1 MKGPAV
7 PYIAFLS
14 TLHVLAQVTQG
25 SNHIKPR
32 NFQIHSEKQSLENGE
47 LHLLERNLLK
57 RGKKRRED
65 KRSVRDT
72 AAKSSR
78 GFQASRNSFQQT
90 IKEPEKNSYNTTPW
104 IRSHS
109 NGFVDVSGGLEN
121 LSNQNQKIGKVHR
134 RRLQGSRQEIEFLE
148 DTEESKHDMNEDNTV
163 TENIEA
169 EKNEDNDYGNNYV
182 TIIENDDDKADT
194 NSYNSLSSDLAKSE
208 YTNVESSM
216 NKGENEESEML
227 AQEVNA
233 VTGELT
239 KSDTKVN
246 QIVAD
251 EKNTQEES
259 DESPKYEPGT
269 SAEDNVII
277 SIDRGKERENQ
288 SQASPTYVP
297 ADVTLIEDQEEPE
310 TSYNSLHRISNDV
323 WDIIQQAQ
331 QNNTDK
337 NAQKQALQWR
347 KYEKYNKEAENST
360 WLPQFMPQ
368 PIHANGPSTDL
379 KTMADT
385 SAISNLYFG
394 GNVTQRKPG
403 NLHSSTVHRVVFK
416 GDAEEGTPQSSKVIQ
431 SLESLQQY
439 GTGNIVK
446 SISDNQHD
454 ITKVDSM
461 RGIEEGSFQIPNK
474 ARDDNRT
481 RMESLKFGSHVQKG
495 EYHFHNPTDDKLGSE
510 LSINHKPH
518 DFSERSGD
526 SVVIQTEEINIKAP
540 KENINF
546 TNSDAI
552 LKGLQGNVTIRQLA
566 QNKAKPL
573 LNAKPVKAMNP
584 LNNFPRFRPEP
595 LQLKTGLM
603 YSKPILP
610 GSFRQNGQPN
620 GTRALQNQRNDS
632 NVNGR
637 QANFRSSSGRMNQ
650 SGINTTLN
658 HGMVV
663 PSQITAQA
671 NGREP
676 STKEATMIDQFNHGS
691 IFGTHPDSKIDA
703 KDLPPQKQLP
713 SWKTYKGNRSLEN
726 WSTEYQ
732 MLIGNLKK
740 LYEKTRGRASP
751 QNTNDNKI
759 IHDVQKMMREVSRFH
774 SLFVGGKSKEQNTR
788 RSESGNVMS
797 FVEKTSNGEKQNWDN
812 TEHSSQNHQST
823 GYNVLTRTYEDVAG
837 ETRSLARSS
846 TYPSNISN
854 SKENEENMTSR
865 PAKNNGPSSHEVLMT
880 YFRNETNLRKQLQNV
895 SRMLSNGLTINETAE
910 AKANDN
916 EGVFSTNNSI
926 LNQTRARHKDVNDRS
941 QNHSISSWSS
951 QAKNRAEEDKEGS
964 LAKYIKEFISLITLN
979 KTMELNN
986 PSGTSESTLIMRTTE
1001 FEPPKKENVTDM
1013 NKNRLIIEVSPKSV
1027 GYLTKNRSRSSSSS
1041 AVKKGATN
1049 VISENDV
1056 SNSTAKNDVDGR
1068 NKTAISFEGKDNST
1082 SSATLAS
1089 QMQKQQT
1096 SSFARSDNLTKETS
1110 MSQNMDS
1117 DLDFLYRHEL
1127 KSLEISLSQDFMSN
1141 WIYYQKSLDQIG
1153 ITASMLRSGIA
1164 NLGSPNRLKSIFRK
1178 ALTGTDIDV
1187 LVVGGS
1193 ISAGGGIEK
1202 DRGNVEGVY
1211 HRALSDW
1218 WNKTVTPITTSQLKI
1233 NAVAIG
1239 GTDSEYFSYCI
1250 KNYMRS
1256 LPDIVIWELAA
1267 NDYQRYKGRNFAPAK
1282 PLEQLTRIILSLPSH
1297 PALIFANFFR
1307 GNYYRTTFGQD
1318 CPDSE
1323 DEGGKTIAEYYKL
1336 TALSWRN
1343 VICSSLAGQELDLKK
1358 LFSSDGY
1365 HPSLLGHAQMST
1377 LLISYLK
1384 GVLEETVSQQ
1394 MSLSRNESSQRN
1406 RLDEP
1411 STTLPK
1417 PIFDVPVSPK
1427 PYCWTLLTPDYDQ
1440 KLRNTLPDLE
1450 FTEATDFQ
1458 FANIS
1463 HWPVRRDRLRCLKAI
1478 KTGAMLK
1485 MTFAVP
1491 LHALSS
1497 GENQNSTER
1506 ELAITTHNSFGG
1518 SGAVWV
1524 DGERDS
1530 AKIIKELG
1538 GQSRT
1543 QVDLLTQNLAPG
1555 RHTMTVSA
1563 LQPGFCISAVAVL

>member
-1 MKGPAV
+1 MKGPNV

-25 SNHIKPR
+25 SNQIKPS
-32 NFQIHSEKQSLENGE
+32 NVQTYSKKQSLENGE
-47 LHLLERNLLK
+47 PHLLERNLLK
-57 RGKKRRED
+57 QGSRQRED
-65 KRSVRDT
+65 KSSVHDNV
-72 AAKSSR
+72 AGSSR
-78 GFQASRNSFQQT
+78 SFHESWNSFQQP
-90 IKEPEKNSYNTTPW
+90 IKEPQKNLYNSTPW
-104 IRSHS
+104 VRRRSDS
-109 NGFVDVSGGLEN
+109 FVDVSGGLHN
-121 LSNQNQKIGKVHR
+121 LSDENQKIGKVHR

-148 DTEESKHDMNEDNTV
+148 DTEESKHDTDEDNTV
-163 TENIEA
+163 TENIDA
-169 EKNEDNDYGNNYV
+169 EKNENNDNGNNYV

-194 NSYNSLSSDLAKSE
+194 DFYNTMSSDQAKSE
-208 YTNVESSM
+208 YTNVESS
-216 NKGENEESEML
+216 KGENEESDML

-233 VTGELT
+233 VMGGLT
-239 KSDTKVN
+239 QSDTNKVN

-251 EKNTQEES
+251 EKNTQAES

-269 SAEDNVII
+269 STDDNVIV
-277 SIDRGKERENQ
+277 SIDRGKETGNQ
-288 SQASPTYVP
+288 SQGRPTSVP
-297 ADVTLIEDQEEPE
+297 ADVTLIEDKEEPE

-323 WDIIQQAQ
+323 WEIIQQAQ
-331 QNNTDK
+331 QNFTDK
-337 NAQKQALQWR
+337 NAKQQALQWR
-347 KYEKYNKEAENST
+347 KNEKYNKEAENTT
-360 WLPQFMPQ
+360 WQPQVMSQ
-368 PIHANGPSTDL
+368 PIHANGPS
-379 KTMADT
+379 AANT

-394 GNVTQRKPG
+394 GNVTQTKPG
-403 NLHSSTVHRVVFK
+403 NLQSNTVHSVFFK
-416 GDAEEGTPQSSKVIQ
+416 GDAEEGTPQSSLVIQ
-431 SLESLQQY
+431 SVESLRQY
-439 GTGNIVK
+439 GTGNRVK
-446 SISDNQHD
+446 SISDDQHA

-461 RGIEEGSFQIPNK
+461 GGIAEAAFQIDR

-481 RMESLKFGSHVQKG
+481 RMESLKSGSHTQKG
-495 EYHFHNPTDDKLGSE
+495 KHDFKNPIYDKLGNG
-510 LSINHKPH
+510 LSMNHKSH

-526 SVVIQTEEINIKAP
+526 SVVIQTEEINMKAA

-546 TNSDAI
+546 TNNDVI
-552 LKGLQGNVTIRQLA
+552 MKGFQGNVTSPPRGQY
-566 QNKAKPL
+566 KAKSL
-573 LNAKPVKAMNP
+573 LNA
-584 LNNFPRFRPEP
+584 
-595 LQLKTGLM
+595 
-603 YSKPILP
+603 KPILP
-610 GSFRQNGQPN
+610 GSFHQKGQPN
-620 GTRALQNQRNDS
+620 RIHAFQNQRNNS

-637 QANFRSSSGRMNQ
+637 QQTNFRLSSGWMDESGMNT
-650 SGINTTLN
+650 SLN
-658 HGMVV
+658 HEMVV
-663 PSQITAQA
+663 PSQIAIQA

-676 STKEATMIDQFNHGS
+676 SIREPDQFNS
-691 IFGTHPDSKIDA
+691 ASVLGTNSNSTIGPT
-703 KDLPPQKQLP
+703 DLPPQKQLP

-732 MLIGNLKK
+732 NLVGNLKE
-740 LYEKTRGRASP
+740 LYEKTRGRSSP
-751 QNTNDNKI
+751 RNNNENKI
-759 IHDVQKMMREVSRFH
+759 IYDVQKMMREVSRFH
-774 SLFVGGKSKEQNTR
+774 SLFVGGKSKEQDTR

-797 FVEKTSNGEKQNWDN
+797 FAEKTSNRED
-812 TEHSSQNHQST
+812 TSDHRSQNHQFK
-823 GYNVLTRTYEDVAG
+823 GYNVLFRTYEDVAG
-837 ETRSLARSS
+837 DTRSLARPS
-846 TYPSNISN
+846 YPSNISD
-854 SKENEENMTSR
+854 SKENKENMTSSTE
-865 PAKNNGPSSHEVLMT
+865 KNNGPSSHEVLMT
-880 YFRNETNLRKQLQNV
+880 YFRNESNLREQLQNM
-895 SRMLSNGLTINETAE
+895 SRILSNVLTTNEKAE
-910 AKANDN
+910 AKASDN
-916 EGVFSTNNSI
+916 EGVFGTNNSI
-926 LNQTRARHKDVNDRS
+926 LNQTRAGHKDVGDGS

-951 QAKNRAEEDKEGS
+951 QMKNGPGEDKEGS

-979 KTMELNN
+979 NTMELNS
-986 PSGTSESTLIMRTTE
+986 PSGTSVSTPILRTTE
-1001 FEPPKKENVTDM
+1001 FEASKKANVTDK
-1013 NKNRLIIEVSPKSV
+1013 NKNRLIIKVTPKSLR
-1027 GYLTKNRSRSSSSS
+1027 YLMKNRSRNSSSS

-1049 VISENDV
+1049 VTSENDD

-1068 NKTAISFEGKDNST
+1068 NKTDRKFEGNDTNLT
-1082 SSATLAS
+1082 SSATLS
-1089 QMQKQQT
+1089 TQMQKQQT
-1096 SSFARSDNLTKETS
+1096 SSFAKSDNHTKEAS
-1110 MSQNMDS
+1110 MSQNMNS

-1141 WIYYQKSLDQIG
+1141 WIYYQKSLDQIE

-1211 HRALSDW
+1211 YRALSDW

-1239 GTDSEYFSYCI
+1239 GTDSEYFSYCV

-1307 GNYYRTTFGQD
+1307 GNYYRTTVGQD

-1323 DEGGKTIAEYYKL
+1323 DEGGRTIAEYYKL

-1343 VICSSLAGQELDLKK
+1343 VICSSLAGEELDLKK

-1394 MSLSRNESSQRN
+1394 MTLSRNESSQRN
-1406 RLDEP
+1406 ELDEP
-1411 STTLPK
+1411 STALPK
-1417 PIFDVPVSPK
+1417 PIFDIPVSPK
-1427 PYCWTLLTPDYDQ
+1427 PYCWTLLTPDYDK

-1463 HWPVRRDRLRCLKAI
+1463 HWPVRRDRLRCLKAME
-1478 KTGAMLK
+1478 TGAMLK

-1491 LHALSS
+1491 LRKLSS
-1497 GENQNSTER
+1497 DENQNSTER

-1530 AKIIKELG
+1530 AKIIKELD
-1538 GQSRT
+1538 GQRRT
-1543 QVDLLTQNLAPG
+1543 QVDVLTQNLAPG
-1555 RHTMTVSA
+1555 RHTMTVWA

>member
-1 MKGPAV
+1 MKGPNV

-25 SNHIKPR
+25 SNQIKPS
-32 NFQIHSEKQSLENGE
+32 NVQTYSKKQSLENGE
-47 LHLLERNLLK
+47 PHLLERNLLK
-57 RGKKRRED
+57 QGSRQRED
-65 KRSVRDT
+65 KSSVHDNV
-72 AAKSSR
+72 AGSSR
-78 GFQASRNSFQQT
+78 SFHESWNSFQQP
-90 IKEPEKNSYNTTPW
+90 IKEPQKNLYNSTPW
-104 IRSHS
+104 VRRRSDS
-109 NGFVDVSGGLEN
+109 FVDVSGGLHN
-121 LSNQNQKIGKVHR
+121 LSDENQKIGKVHR

-148 DTEESKHDMNEDNTV
+148 DTEESKHDTDEDNTV
-163 TENIEA
+163 TENIDA
-169 EKNEDNDYGNNYV
+169 EKNENNDNGNNYV

-194 NSYNSLSSDLAKSE
+194 DFYNTMSSDQAKSE
-208 YTNVESSM
+208 YTNVESS
-216 NKGENEESEML
+216 KGENEESDML

-233 VTGELT
+233 VMGGLT
-239 KSDTKVN
+239 QSDTNKVN

-251 EKNTQEES
+251 EKNTQAES

-269 SAEDNVII
+269 STDDNVIV
-277 SIDRGKERENQ
+277 SIDRGKETGNQ
-288 SQASPTYVP
+288 SQGRPTSVP
-297 ADVTLIEDQEEPE
+297 ADVTLIEDKEEPE

-323 WDIIQQAQ
+323 WEIIQQAQ
-331 QNNTDK
+331 ENFTDK
-337 NAQKQALQWR
+337 NAKQQALQWR
-347 KYEKYNKEAENST
+347 KNEKYNKEAENTT
-360 WLPQFMPQ
+360 WQPQVMSQ
-368 PIHANGPSTDL
+368 PIHANGPS
-379 KTMADT
+379 AANT

-394 GNVTQRKPG
+394 GNVTQTKPG
-403 NLHSSTVHRVVFK
+403 NLQSNTVHSVFFK
-416 GDAEEGTPQSSKVIQ
+416 GDAEEGTPQSSLVIQ
-431 SLESLQQY
+431 SVESLRQY
-439 GTGNIVK
+439 GTGNRVK
-446 SISDNQHD
+446 SISDDQHA

-461 RGIEEGSFQIPNK
+461 GGIAEAAFQIDR

-481 RMESLKFGSHVQKG
+481 RMESLKSGSHTQKG
-495 EYHFHNPTDDKLGSE
+495 KHDFKNPIYDKLGNG
-510 LSINHKPH
+510 LSMNHKSH

-526 SVVIQTEEINIKAP
+526 SVVIQTEEINMKAA

-546 TNSDAI
+546 TNNDVI
-552 LKGLQGNVTIRQLA
+552 MKGFQGNVTSPPRGQY
-566 QNKAKPL
+566 KAKSL
-573 LNAKPVKAMNP
+573 LNA
-584 LNNFPRFRPEP
+584 
-595 LQLKTGLM
+595 
-603 YSKPILP
+603 KPILP
-610 GSFRQNGQPN
+610 GSFHQKGQPN
-620 GTRALQNQRNDS
+620 RIHAFQNQRNNS

-637 QANFRSSSGRMNQ
+637 QQTNFRLSSGWMDESGMNT
-650 SGINTTLN
+650 SLN
-658 HGMVV
+658 HEMVV
-663 PSQITAQA
+663 PSQIAIQA

-676 STKEATMIDQFNHGS
+676 SIREPDQFNS
-691 IFGTHPDSKIDA
+691 ASVLGTNSNSTIGPT
-703 KDLPPQKQLP
+703 DLPPQKQLP

-732 MLIGNLKK
+732 NLVGNLKE
-740 LYEKTRGRASP
+740 LYEKTRGRSSP
-751 QNTNDNKI
+751 RNNNENKI
-759 IHDVQKMMREVSRFH
+759 IYDVQKMMREVSRFH
-774 SLFVGGKSKEQNTR
+774 SLFVGGKSKEQDTR

-797 FVEKTSNGEKQNWDN
+797 FAEKTSNRED
-812 TEHSSQNHQST
+812 TSDHRSQNHQFK
-823 GYNVLTRTYEDVAG
+823 GYNVLFRTYEDVAG
-837 ETRSLARSS
+837 DTRSLARPS
-846 TYPSNISN
+846 YPSNISD
-854 SKENEENMTSR
+854 SKENKENMTSSTE
-865 PAKNNGPSSHEVLMT
+865 KNNGPSSHEVLMT
-880 YFRNETNLRKQLQNV
+880 YFRNESNLREQLQNM
-895 SRMLSNGLTINETAE
+895 SRILSNVLTTNEKAE
-910 AKANDN
+910 AKASDN

-926 LNQTRARHKDVNDRS
+926 LNQTRAGHKDVGDGS

-951 QAKNRAEEDKEGS
+951 QMKNGPGEDKEGS

-979 KTMELNN
+979 NTMELNS
-986 PSGTSESTLIMRTTE
+986 PSGTSVSTPILRTTE
-1001 FEPPKKENVTDM
+1001 FEASKKANVTDK
-1013 NKNRLIIEVSPKSV
+1013 NKNRLIIKVTPKSLR
-1027 GYLTKNRSRSSSSS
+1027 YLMKNRSRNSSSS

-1049 VISENDV
+1049 VTSENDD

-1068 NKTAISFEGKDNST
+1068 NKTDIKFEGNDTNLT
-1082 SSATLAS
+1082 SSATLS
-1089 QMQKQQT
+1089 TQMQKQQT
-1096 SSFARSDNLTKETS
+1096 SSFAKSDNHTKEAS
-1110 MSQNMDS
+1110 MSQNMNS

-1141 WIYYQKSLDQIG
+1141 WIYYQKSLDQIE

-1211 HRALSDW
+1211 YRALSDW

-1239 GTDSEYFSYCI
+1239 GTDSEYFSYCV

-1307 GNYYRTTFGQD
+1307 GNYYRTTVGQD

-1323 DEGGKTIAEYYKL
+1323 DEGGRTIAEYYKL

-1343 VICSSLAGQELDLKK
+1343 VICSSLAGEELDLKK

-1394 MSLSRNESSQRN
+1394 MTLSRNESSQRN
-1406 RLDEP
+1406 ELDEP
-1411 STTLPK
+1411 STALPK
-1417 PIFDVPVSPK
+1417 PIFDIPVSPK
-1427 PYCWTLLTPDYDQ
+1427 PYCWTLLTPDYDK

-1463 HWPVRRDRLRCLKAI
+1463 HWPVRRDRLRCLKAME
-1478 KTGAMLK
+1478 TGAMLK

-1491 LHALSS
+1491 LRKLSS
-1497 GENQNSTER
+1497 DENQNSTER

-1530 AKIIKELG
+1530 AKIIKELD
-1538 GQSRT
+1538 GQRRT
-1543 QVDLLTQNLAPG
+1543 QVDVLTQNLAPG
-1555 RHTMTVSA
+1555 RHTMTVWA

>member
-1 MKGPAV
+1 MKGPNV

-25 SNHIKPR
+25 SNQIKLS
-32 NFQIHSEKQSLENGE
+32 NVQTYSKKQSLENGE
-47 LHLLERNLLK
+47 PHLLERNLLK
-57 RGKKRRED
+57 QRNRHRKD
-65 KRSVRDT
+65 
-72 AAKSSR
+72 KSSVHDNVA
-78 GFQASRNSFQQT
+78 GSSRSFHDSWNSFQQP
-90 IKEPEKNSYNTTPW
+90 IKEPEKNLYNSTPW
-104 IRSHS
+104 VRSRS
-109 NGFVDVSGGLEN
+109 DSFVHVSGGRHN
-121 LSNQNQKIGKVHR
+121 LSDENQKIGKVHR

-148 DTEESKHDMNEDNTV
+148 DTEESKHDTDEDSIV
-163 TENIEA
+163 SENIDA
-169 EKNEDNDYGNNYV
+169 EKNENNDNGNNYV

-194 NSYNSLSSDLAKSE
+194 DVYNTLSSDQAKSE
-208 YTNVESSM
+208 YTNVESS
-216 NKGENEESEML
+216 KGENEESDML

-233 VTGELT
+233 VVGELT
-239 KSDTKVN
+239 QSDTNKVS

-251 EKNTQEES
+251 EKNTQAES

-269 SAEDNVII
+269 STDDNVIV
-277 SIDRGKERENQ
+277 SIDRGKETGNQ
-288 SQASPTYVP
+288 SQERSTSVP
-297 ADVTLIEDQEEPE
+297 AEVTLIEDKEEPQ

-323 WDIIQQAQ
+323 WEIIQQGQ
-331 QNNTDK
+331 QNFTDK
-337 NAQKQALQWR
+337 NAKQQALQWR
-347 KYEKYNKEAENST
+347 KNEKYNKEAENTT
-360 WLPQFMPQ
+360 WQPQVMSQ
-368 PIHANGPSTDL
+368 PIHANGPS
-379 KTMADT
+379 AANT

-394 GNVTQRKPG
+394 GNVTQTKPG
-403 NLHSSTVHRVVFK
+403 NLLSNTVHSVFFK
-416 GDAEEGTPQSSKVIQ
+416 GDAEEGTPKSSHMIQ
-431 SLESLQQY
+431 SVESLRQY
-439 GTGNIVK
+439 GTGNRVK
-446 SISDNQHD
+446 SISDDQHA

-461 RGIEEGSFQIPNK
+461 GGIAEAAFQIDR

-481 RMESLKFGSHVQKG
+481 RLEPLKYGSHTQKG
-495 EYHFHNPTDDKLGSE
+495 KHDFKNPIYDKLGNR
-510 LSINHKPH
+510 LSMNYKSH

-526 SVVIQTEEINIKAP
+526 SVVIQTEEINMKAA

-546 TNSDAI
+546 TNNDVI
-552 LKGLQGNVTIRQLA
+552 MKGLQGNVTSPPRA
-566 QNKAKPL
+566 QYKEKSL
-573 LNAKPVKAMNP
+573 LNA
-584 LNNFPRFRPEP
+584 
-595 LQLKTGLM
+595 
-603 YSKPILP
+603 KPILP
-610 GSFRQNGQPN
+610 GSFQQNGQPN
-620 GTRALQNQRNDS
+620 GIDAFQSERNNS
-632 NVNGR
+632 NVNAR
-637 QANFRSSSGRMNQ
+637 QQTNFRFSSGWMDESSMNT
-650 SGINTTLN
+650 SLN
-658 HGMVV
+658 HEMVS
-663 PSQITAQA
+663 PSQIAIQA

-676 STKEATMIDQFNHGS
+676 SIREPDQFKS
-691 IFGTHPDSKIDA
+691 ASVFGTNRNSTTGPT
-703 KDLPPQKQLP
+703 DLPPQKQLP
-713 SWKTYKGNRSLEN
+713 SWKTYKGDRSLEN
-726 WSTEYQ
+726 WSTKYQ
-732 MLIGNLKK
+732 NLVGNLKE
-740 LYEKTRGRASP
+740 LYEKTRGRSSP
-751 QNTNDNKI
+751 QNNNENKI
-759 IHDVQKMMREVSRFH
+759 IYDVQKMMREVSRFH

-797 FVEKTSNGEKQNWDN
+797 SAEKTSNGEDN
-812 TEHSSQNHQST
+812 SDHRSQNHQFK

-837 ETRSLARSS
+837 DTRSLARSS
-846 TYPSNISN
+846 YPSNISN
-854 SKENEENMTSR
+854 SKENKENRTSSTE
-865 PAKNNGPSSHEVLMT
+865 KNNGPSSHEVLMT
-880 YFRNETNLRKQLQNV
+880 YFRNESNLREQLQNM
-895 SRMLSNGLTINETAE
+895 SRILSNVLTTNGTAE
-910 AKANDN
+910 AKTNDN

-926 LNQTRARHKDVNDRS
+926 LNQTRTGHKDVDDSS

-951 QAKNRAEEDKEGS
+951 QMKNGAEEDKEGS

-979 KTMELNN
+979 NTMELNR
-986 PSGTSESTLIMRTTE
+986 PSGTSVSTPILRTTE
-1001 FEPPKKENVTDM
+1001 FEASKKANVTDM
-1013 NKNRLIIEVSPKSV
+1013 NKNRLIIEATPTSLR
-1027 GYLTKNRSRSSSSS
+1027 YLMKNRSRNSSST

-1049 VISENDV
+1049 VTSENDV
-1056 SNSTAKNDVDGR
+1056 SNSTAKNNVDDR
-1068 NKTAISFEGKDNST
+1068 NKTGNDNNLT
-1082 SSATLAS
+1082 SSATLS
-1089 QMQKQQT
+1089 TQMQRQQT
-1096 SSFARSDNLTKETS
+1096 SSFAKSDNHTKEAS
-1110 MSQNMDS
+1110 MSQNINS

-1211 HRALSDW
+1211 YRALSDW

-1239 GTDSEYFSYCI
+1239 GTDSEYFSYCV

-1307 GNYYRTTFGQD
+1307 GNYYRTTVGQD

-1323 DEGGKTIAEYYKL
+1323 DEGGRTIAEYYKL

-1343 VICSSLAGQELDLKK
+1343 VICSSLAGEELDLKK

-1394 MSLSRNESSQRN
+1394 MTLSRNESSQRN
-1406 RLDEP
+1406 ELDEP

-1417 PIFDVPVSPK
+1417 PIFDIPVSPK
-1427 PYCWTLLTPDYDQ
+1427 PYCWTLLTPDYDK

-1463 HWPVRRDRLRCLKAI
+1463 HWPVRRDRLRCLKAME
-1478 KTGAMLK
+1478 TGAMLK

-1491 LHALSS
+1491 LRKLSS
-1497 GENQNSTER
+1497 DENQNSTER

-1530 AKIIKELG
+1530 AKIIKELD
-1538 GQSRT
+1538 GQRRT
-1543 QVDLLTQNLAPG
+1543 QVDVLTQNLAPG
-1555 RHTMTVSA
+1555 GHTMTVWA